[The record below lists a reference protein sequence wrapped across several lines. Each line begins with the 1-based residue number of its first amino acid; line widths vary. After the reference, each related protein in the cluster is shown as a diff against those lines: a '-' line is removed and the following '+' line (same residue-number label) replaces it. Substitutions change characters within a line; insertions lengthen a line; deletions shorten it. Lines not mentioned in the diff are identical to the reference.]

1 MSTSR
6 FAGAQLGPPQLLR
19 SLSRHTRQ
27 RANEDQ
33 AHGRRRNPSLVSVG
47 EHPSSVDGDYD
58 GDDQSTQMRAHAK
71 SASDEIIAT
80 EDDLAVP
87 SDERLCSLTQ
97 MLFVYAQKVSENPSA
112 ATPRTSPYDALD
124 DVIHVLE
131 LHFNTHADEKQR
143 IYFEDIF
150 RILYYFQEQITE
162 ALLIE
167 TLQTLQ
173 A

>member
-6 FAGAQLGPPQLLR
+6 FADAQLGPPQLLS

-27 RANEDQ
+27 RSNENH
-33 AHGRRRNPSLVSVG
+33 AHVRRRNPSLVSVG
-47 EHPSSVDGDYD
+47 EHPPWVDGDYEGED
-58 GDDQSTQMRAHAK
+58 ESRQIRAHAR
-71 SASDEIIAT
+71 SASDEIIASD
-80 EDDLAVP
+80 DDLSVP

-97 MLFVYAQKVSENPSA
+97 MLFVYAEKVSENPSA

-150 RILYYFQEQITE
+150 RILHYFQEQITE